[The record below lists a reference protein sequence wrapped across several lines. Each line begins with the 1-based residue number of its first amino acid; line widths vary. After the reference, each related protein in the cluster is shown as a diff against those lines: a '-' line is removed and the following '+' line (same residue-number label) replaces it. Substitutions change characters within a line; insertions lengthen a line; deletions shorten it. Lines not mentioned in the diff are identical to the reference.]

1 MTYRKSR
8 IRIALATGGLL
19 AMALLPA
26 LADALAG
33 PLTFQNLTATDG
45 LSSDMILS
53 IAVQSGKVWFGT
65 YAGGATLYDP
75 AARTFKAYTT
85 KGEPQDK
92 TDGRSIDWKNSL
104 PYNHVSAIQVD
115 GDQVWFGTY
124 FYGFG
129 GGGISAYRPAS
140 KSPWR
145 KFSTFNRRAKKVV
158 SLAVESKGVWVGS
171 ERGLSF
177 LDRKTGQ
184 WALFYT
190 TTDGLAGNFVNALV
204 NEPDQL
210 WAGTN
215 AGVSRFDKVRKSWKT
230 YALDEGIED
239 LDVKCLTRVGNS
251 LWAGTSG
258 GKLFAYDP
266 RVDRWAAVAV
276 PEGLAKGTIN
286 SLVVSGGRVFVCR
299 DDGVDVRDLA
309 SGQWTDLRS
318 EDGLPSDTV
327 LCAAPAS
334 DGIWFGTDAGASF
347 LRLSGASSV
356 SLQARLRKTP

>member
-8 IRIALATGGLL
+8 IRIALAASGLL
-19 AMALLPA
+19 AMAALASLPV
-26 LADALAG
+26 LADALAK
-33 PLTFQNLTATDG
+33 PLTFQNLTTADG

-53 IAVQSGKVWFGT
+53 VGVQSGKVWFGT

-75 AARTFKAYTT
+75 ATRTFKAYTT

-129 GGGISAYRPAS
+129 GGGISAYRAAS

-145 KFSTFNRRAKKVV
+145 KFTTFNRRAKKVV
-158 SLAVESKGVWVGS
+158 SLAVEPKGVWVGS

-184 WALFYT
+184 WSLFYT

-204 NEPDQL
+204 NEPDVL

-215 AGVSRFDKVRKSWKT
+215 AGVSRFDKARKTWKT
-230 YALDEGIED
+230 YALKEGIED
-239 LDVKCLTRVGNS
+239 LDVKCLAKVGDG

-266 RVDRWAAVAV
+266 RADRWGAMSV
-276 PEGLAKGTIN
+276 PEGLAKGTVN
-286 SLVVSGGRVFVCR
+286 SLAVSGGRVFVCR

-309 SGQWTDLRS
+309 SGEWSGLRS
-318 EDGLPSDTV
+318 ADGLPSDTV
-327 LCAAPAS
+327 LSSAPAP
-334 DGIWFGTDAGASF
+334 DGIWFGTDSGASF
-347 LRLSGASSV
+347 LRLTGASP
-356 SLQARLRKTP
+356 QAQIRKTP